1 MSEIGGLGGG
11 SAGSITG
18 QLDVQWIVEQLIYA
32 KQQPIRDLE
41 VFETWYEAKRE
52 AFQELNTKVS
62 SVESALYD
70 LKSSGFSS
78 KNANLSSEDY
88 LTASASTSAASDVSY
103 SIVVKQL
110 AQAESYTSDNAV
122 TDADDTTIFDALGS
136 KQFTITPR
144 DGSDAETID
153 VTGMSLNQLK
163 TEINSLDIGA
173 TASVI
178 NYDTNDNRLVITA
191 DETGEDNG
199 FTLSGDAAVTTLGM
213 DQKIANQDARIS
225 VNNPGVYISRESNT
239 ITDVISG
246 VTLNLKDF
254 DDAET
259 DATILTI
266 GADTTALRENIGTFV
281 DAYNETMDYLNAQF
295 TYDEENERAGVLSG
309 ETGARKVKDDLLRL
323 AVSRVA
329 GIDADESYSSFS
341 IIGLEMNRQGQLE
354 INDEKLDDAI
364 DNHLDSVERIFKHM
378 GTSDSAYVNYIGESD
393 DTVAG
398 RYEVVI
404 SQAAEQATV
413 TGDGDFT
420 DLTGAEVLTIELASG
435 TYTVNL
441 TDGMDSADVIS
452 AVNSLEDD
460 DGYSVSVY
468 ARMSGSKLQILT
480 DDYGSSQT
488 LTVSSN
494 LGAGSMVG
502 FTAEKSDTGQDV
514 IGTIGGNAATGS
526 GKRLT
531 GTAGDSEG
539 LIVTVSATTTG
550 SVGEVYFTRG
560 VGETLRERMYEH
572 SFPYSGLLAKNI
584 DALDDQLQ
592 GISDKIA
599 AINRQLA
606 SEQDILITQFTKANE
621 ALSQMEYL
629 LSQISNNF
637 S

>member
-1 MSEIGGLGGG
+1 
-11 SAGSITG
+11 
-18 QLDVQWIVEQLIYA
+18 
-32 KQQPIRDLE
+32 
-41 VFETWYEAKRE
+41 
-52 AFQELNTKVS
+52 
-62 SVESALYD
+62 
-70 LKSSGFSS
+70 
-78 KNANLSSEDY
+78 
-88 LTASASTSAASDVSY
+88 
-103 SIVVKQL
+103 
-110 AQAESYTSDNAV
+110 
-122 TDADDTTIFDALGS
+122 
-136 KQFTITPR
+136 
-144 DGSDAETID
+144 
-153 VTGMSLNQLK
+153 
-163 TEINSLDIGA
+163 
-173 TASVI
+173 
-178 NYDTNDNRLVITA
+178 
-191 DETGEDNG
+191 
-199 FTLSGDAAVTTLGM
+199 
-213 DQKIANQDARIS
+213 
-225 VNNPGVYISRESNT
+225 
-239 ITDVISG
+239 
-246 VTLNLKDF
+246 
-254 DDAET
+254 
-259 DATILTI
+259 
-266 GADTTALRENIGTFV
+266 
-281 DAYNETMDYLNAQF
+281 
-295 TYDEENERAGVLSG
+295 
-309 ETGARKVKDDLLRL
+309 VKDDLLRL

>member
-1 MSEIGGLGGG
+1 MTDVSSLSGGA
-11 SAGSITG
+11 SGSITG

-32 KQQPIRDLE
+32 KQEPIRELE
-41 VFETWYEAKRE
+41 VYETWYEAKQA

-62 SVESALYD
+62 AVESALYD
-70 LKSSGFSS
+70 VNASGFKS
-78 KNANLSSEDY
+78 KTATLSSEDY
-88 LTASASTSAASDVSY
+88 FTATASTTAASDVSY

-110 AQAESYTSDNAV
+110 AQAESYTSDNSI
-122 TDADDTTIFDALGS
+122 TDADDTTVFTDGDRL
-136 KQFTITPR
+136 FTITPR

-153 VTGMSLNQLK
+153 ANGLSLNQLK
-163 TEINSLDIGA
+163 TEINSLDIGV

-178 NYDTNDNRLVITA
+178 NYGTNDYRLVVTA

-213 DQKIANQDARIS
+213 DQKIANQNAQIS
-225 VNNPGVYISRESNT
+225 VNNPGFYIERESNT

-254 DDAET
+254 DAAGT
-259 DATILTI
+259 DATTLSI
-266 GADTTALRENIGTFV
+266 GADTSVLKENIQTFV
-281 DAYNETMDYLNAQF
+281 DAFNDAMDYLNAQF

-309 ETGARKVKDDLLRL
+309 ETTARKVKEDLLNI
-323 AVSRVA
+323 AVSRVQ
-329 GIDADESYSSFS
+329 GIDANDPYKSFS
-341 IIGLEMNRQGQLE
+341 IIGLELNREGQLE
-354 INDEKLDDAI
+354 INEEKLDDAI

-393 DTVAG
+393 ETVAG

-404 SQAAEQATV
+404 SQVAEQASVTADADFAV
-413 TGDGDFT
+413 LTGDET
-420 DLTGAEVLTIELASG
+420 LTIKLASG
-435 TYTVNL
+435 TYTVDL
-441 TDGMDSADVIS
+441 TSGMDSTDVIN
-452 AVNSLEDD
+452 AINALEDD
-460 DGYSVSVY
+460 DGYSVPVI
-468 ARMSGSKLQILT
+468 ARMSGSKLEIVT
-480 DDYGSSQT
+480 EDYGSSQS

-502 FTAEKSDTGQDV
+502 FTAQKSDTGQDV
-514 IGTIGGNAATGS
+514 AGTIGGNAASGS
-526 GKRLT
+526 GRRLT

-539 LIVTVSATTTG
+539 LIITVSATTTG

-560 VGETLRERMYEH
+560 VGETLREQMYEL
-572 SFPYSGLLAKNI
+572 SFPYSGLLAKSI

-599 AINRQLA
+599 AINRQL
-606 SEQDILITQFTKANE
+606 EQEQEILIAQYTKANE

-629 LSQISNNF
+629 LSTISDNF
-637 S
+637 G

>member
-1 MSEIGGLGGG
+1 MSDIGALGGG
-11 SAGSITG
+11 ASGSITG

-41 VFETWYEAKRE
+41 VYETWYEAKRE

-62 SVESALYD
+62 AVESALYD
-70 LKSSGFSS
+70 LKSSGFSA
-78 KNANLSSEDY
+78 KTATLSSEDY
-88 LTASASTSAASDVSY
+88 LTASASTTAASDVSY

-110 AQAESYTSDNAV
+110 AQAESYTSDNVVA
-122 TDADDTTIFDALGS
+122 DADDTTIFDALAN
-136 KQFTITPR
+136 KEFIITPR

-153 VTGMSLNQLK
+153 VTGLSLNQLK
-163 TEINSLDIGA
+163 NEINSLDIGV

-178 NYDTNDNRLVITA
+178 GYDTNDYRLVVTA

-199 FTLSGDAAVTTLGM
+199 FTLSGDASVTTLGM
-213 DQKIANQDARIS
+213 DQKIANQDAQIS

-246 VTLNLKDF
+246 VTLNLKDY
-254 DDAET
+254 DDTET
-259 DATILTI
+259 EATTLTI
-266 GADTTALRENIGTFV
+266 GADTTALRENIQTFV
-281 DAYNETMDYLNAQF
+281 DAYNETMDYLNAHF

-309 ETGARKVKDDLLRL
+309 ETGARKVKEDLLSI
-323 AVSRVA
+323 AVSRVQ
-329 GIDADESYSSFS
+329 GIDATDSYSSFS

-378 GTSDSAYVNYIGESD
+378 GTSDSAYLNYIGESD

-441 TDGMDSADVIS
+441 TNGMDSTDVID
-452 AVNSLEDD
+452 AINSLEDD
-460 DGYSVSVY
+460 DGYSVPVY
-468 ARMSGSKLQILT
+468 ARMSGAKLEILT
-480 DDYGSSQT
+480 DDYGSAQT
-488 LTVSSN
+488 ITVSSD

-502 FTAEKSDTGQDV
+502 FTAEKSDSGLDV
-514 IGTIGGNAATGS
+514 IGTIGDDDAEGS
-526 GKRLT
+526 GRRLT
-531 GTAGDSEG
+531 SIEGNSEG

-599 AINRQLA
+599 AINRQLE
-606 SEQDILITQFTKANE
+606 SEQEILITQFTKANE

-629 LSQISNNF
+629 LSQISSNF
-637 S
+637 G